1 MLLGVAAAVY
11 AFERREI
18 IRQTWGTYAQ
28 SENVKVTIDLFIHP
42 RNWPISRFGKGSE
55 KVVDYFKTFK
65 LVIILCWRQWRSKC
79 KWTFGQ
85 RVTRQPRHHPRELCR
100 VVLEPDTEN
109 GWSNQVEKGVLSQ
122 CGNSRP
128 LGRRRVYRCS
138 KSAQRA
144 PKPKVY
150 KNESVGGMHV
160 ENGWCACE
168 LMSHFWTLYF
178 SRKGSLIC
186 AIVSLLICWKW

>member
-28 SENVKVTIDLFIHP
+28 SENVKVTTD
-42 RNWPISRFGKGSE
+42 RFKGSE
-55 KVVDYFKTFK
+55 KIVDYFKTFK
-65 LVIILCWRQWRSKC
+65 LVIILCWRQWRSKR
-79 KWTFGQ
+79 KRTFGE

-100 VVLEPDTEN
+100 VVLEPDTEDS
-109 GWSNQVEKGVLSQ
+109 WSNQVEKGVLSQ

-128 LGRRRVYRCS
+128 LGRRRVYRCP

-144 PKPKVY
+144 
-150 KNESVGGMHV
+150 S
-160 ENGWCACE
+160 
-168 LMSHFWTLYF
+168 
-178 SRKGSLIC
+178 
-186 AIVSLLICWKW
+186 